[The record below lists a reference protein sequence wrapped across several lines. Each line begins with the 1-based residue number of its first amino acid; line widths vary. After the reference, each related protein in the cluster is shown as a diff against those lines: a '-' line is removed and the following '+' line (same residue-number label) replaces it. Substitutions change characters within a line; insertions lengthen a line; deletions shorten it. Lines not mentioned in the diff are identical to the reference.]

1 MPPENI
7 FTAQSVNFCINKCYV
22 ALSRQTRQRTE
33 RVEVL
38 PSRKPKIK
46 AWQKGLNV
54 RHYSTGVSG
63 YSRRRPHSNGRK
75 ARLAPNLAPANDE
88 PFDQILTPERV
99 GELVGRDRHTLANW
113 AKRGLLVAVR
123 TGADGKRITGF
134 TASSV
139 RALLAGKATMNGK
152 AVA

>member
-1 MPPENI
+1 MLD
-7 FTAQSVNFCINKCYV
+7 T
-22 ALSRQTRQRTE
+22 TRQALAAILAADPTVTDAE
-33 RVEVL
+33 
-38 PSRKPKIK
+38 
-46 AWQKGLNV
+46 
-54 RHYSTGVSG
+54 
-63 YSRRRPHSNGRK
+63 RK

>member
-1 MPPENI
+1 MLSTTITAAAAI
-7 FTAQSVNFCINKCYV
+7 F
-22 ALSRQTRQRTE
+22 
-33 RVEVL
+33 
-38 PSRKPKIK
+38 K
-46 AWQKGLNV
+46 ADP
-54 RHYSTGVSG
+54 TMTDAE
-63 YSRRRPHSNGRK
+63 RK
-75 ARLAPNLAPANDE
+75 ARLAPTFAPMSDE

-123 TGADGKRITGF
+123 TGAGGKRITGY

-139 RALLAGKATMNGK
+139 RALLAGKATMSGK